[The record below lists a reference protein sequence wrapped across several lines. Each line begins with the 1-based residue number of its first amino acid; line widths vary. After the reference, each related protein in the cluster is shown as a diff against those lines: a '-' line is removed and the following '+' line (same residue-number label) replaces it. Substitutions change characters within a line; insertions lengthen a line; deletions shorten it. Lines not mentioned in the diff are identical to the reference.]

1 MFYPRAVEG
10 GSKEKP
16 EMLVYDHNTQG
27 IPLTVDSP
35 IMIARLGSGSNIRG
49 GNVAQCRLGRKHSY
63 SK

>member
-35 IMIARLGSGSNIRG
+35 IMVGSETRIWIQHQGR
-49 GNVAQCRLGRKHSY
+49 QCGAM
-63 SK
+63 